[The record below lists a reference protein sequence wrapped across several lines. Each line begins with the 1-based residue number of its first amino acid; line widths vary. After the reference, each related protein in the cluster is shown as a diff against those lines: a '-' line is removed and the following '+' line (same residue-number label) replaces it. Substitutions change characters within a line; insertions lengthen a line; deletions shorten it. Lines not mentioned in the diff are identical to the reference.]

1 MKSFI
6 ISFVLFIAWLAILL
20 GVGYHADAFLKKTLD
35 YQVRE
40 GDAITITDH
49 REEYPGVM
57 YTRYVDG
64 VEVSWVETP
73 WLLMSRDHLS
83 DVVVENGNNQVIRK
97 IERTLQDDF
106 QKSTELLAN
115 LIVNNSPPVIADFE
129 VLSTDINTIEL
140 SYAVLDPASSDYPL
154 HAQIS
159 LQNSKNTV
167 VFEKTFDI
175 ISDQKTIYSINTEF
189 AWCNQEFLATF
200 EVEDDNDS
208 ISISKNIFIACAAFD
223 DEITWNIQYLQVQN
237 PRMLKYSSKYWSMK
251 WYHEDHNNSN
261 VFMISYYITDRR
273 NIAII

>member
-1 MKSFI
+1 M
-6 ISFVLFIAWLAILL
+6 LFIAWLAVLL

-35 YQVRE
+35 YQIRE
-40 GDAITITDH
+40 GDAIDIIDH

-83 DVVVENGNNQVIRK
+83 DIVVENGNNQVVRK

-115 LIVNNSPPVIADFE
+115 LIVNNSPPVITDFE

-140 SYAVLDPASSDYPL
+140 WYAVVDSASSDYPL

-159 LQNSKNTV
+159 LQNANNTV

-189 AWCNQEFLATF
+189 AWCNQELLATF

-208 ISISKNIFIACAAFD
+208 ISISKNIFIACTAFD

-261 VFMISYYITDRR
+261 VFIISYYITDRR